1 MHKEHACHRYAV
13 SKQTRDSFK
22 TNHVYYRETVING
35 SNHSVLFLTPRHQ
48 SLLMLQMITLV
59 LHMKERE
66 KSLCQTISNLLDF
79 VLASSQFNYLY
90 LTQRKS
96 VPLSKSTLI
105 LLQLHQVTLTII
117 TTSQHLRAQ
126 I

>member
-1 MHKEHACHRYAV
+1 MHKEHACHRYTV
-13 SKQTRDSFK
+13 LKQTRDSFK
-22 TNHVYYRETVING
+22 TNHVCYRETMING
-35 SNHSVLFLTPRHQ
+35 SNHSVLFFTPRHQ

-59 LHMKERE
+59 LHMKEKE

-79 VLASSQFNYLY
+79 VLASSQLNYLY

-105 LLQLHQVTLTII
+105 LLQLHQVTLRII

>member
-1 MHKEHACHRYAV
+1 
-13 SKQTRDSFK
+13 
-22 TNHVYYRETVING
+22 
-35 SNHSVLFLTPRHQ
+35 
-48 SLLMLQMITLV
+48 MLQMITLV
-59 LHMKERE
+59 LHMKEKE
-66 KSLCQTISNLLDF
+66 KSLCQTTSILLDF

-96 VPLSKSTLI
+96 VPLSKSSLI
-105 LLQLHQVTLTII
+105 LLQLHQVTLKII